1 MEKYSII
8 AGAFIFTIEIN
19 HGRPE
24 VFSFILVLPH
34 SELQEYLMRFAFYE
48 ERVQQLLQK
57 YLIDPLIEV
66 NTQQLGNYSV
76 LNLCPTSL
84 GHSFIAYLCP
94 VFPFSL
100 SLCLLCS
107 QLKQV
112 QCLIEL
118 SLDSKS
124 MY

>member
-66 NTQQLGNYSV
+66 NTQQLGKYIVS
-76 LNLCPTSL
+76 
-84 GHSFIAYLCP
+84 
-94 VFPFSL
+94 
-100 SLCLLCS
+100 
-107 QLKQV
+107 
-112 QCLIEL
+112 
-118 SLDSKS
+118 
-124 MY
+124 